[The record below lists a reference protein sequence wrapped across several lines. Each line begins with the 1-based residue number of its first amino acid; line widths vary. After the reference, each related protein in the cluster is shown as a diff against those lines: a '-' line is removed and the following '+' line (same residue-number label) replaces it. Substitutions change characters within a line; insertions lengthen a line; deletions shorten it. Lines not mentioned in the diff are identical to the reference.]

1 MPTPRLSFIVLNLN
15 GGPLL
20 REALQSIER
29 QTFTDYEVLVVD
41 NGSHDRS
48 WDLPCF
54 ARPGW
59 YLLRL
64 ETNRGFS
71 EGNNIAFARAT
82 GAVIALVNNDVVL
95 DSNWAARVMDAFADP
110 QVAFAAC
117 RLVQRRHPERLDSAG
132 FDLYACITTKV
143 WMGKPAE
150 RFTDRDHDPFGPV
163 AAAAAYRR
171 SALEETGLFHP
182 EYFAYYED
190 TDLSMRLVLFGHRGR
205 YVDAARAQ
213 HWGSGTGKALS
224 DFQRYHL
231 RRNVEFVYW
240 VDMVGYL
247 ALKHAFGHVVYE
259 TLAGLGMLFKGQ
271 GRVFLLAKLDALRM
285 AGWIFRERRALRRR
299 LADRVG
305 LRAAQRRLESRLR
318 PFWEVLCREENR
330 TKW

>member
-41 NGSHDRS
+41 NGSYDRS
-48 WDLPCF
+48 WDLQCL

-82 GAVIALVNNDVVL
+82 GAVIALINNDVIL
-95 DSNWAARVMDAFADP
+95 DPDWAARIMDAFADP

-150 RFTDRDHDPFGPV
+150 TFTDRNHDPFGPV

-190 TDLSMRLVLFGHRGR
+190 TDLAIRLVLFGQ
-205 YVDAARAQ
+205 DAQRLP
-213 HWGSGTGKALS
+213 ALPP
-224 DFQRYHL
+224 
-231 RRNVEFVYW
+231 
-240 VDMVGYL
+240 
-247 ALKHAFGHVVYE
+247 
-259 TLAGLGMLFKGQ
+259 
-271 GRVFLLAKLDALRM
+271 
-285 AGWIFRERRALRRR
+285 
-299 LADRVG
+299 
-305 LRAAQRRLESRLR
+305 AAQRGIRLLGRYGGFSRAPACLWTRRLR
-318 PFWEVLCREENR
+318 DASRARHAIQRTGPGLPPRQTRRPSHGRLDLPGASGSAPPPGGPGRPSRGPTTPREPAPPLLGSPLP
-330 TKW
+330 